1 MKNLNKRYLICNGDA
16 NSYITHGGLPYNL
29 FKNAKHYGLIDYA
42 ISLDYHKLRYWK
54 SLWNLFQLLKYGK
67 PKGFQWSEFYAK
79 KLIKQIKYLKDQEL
93 SILSI
98 YPLLPSYPWPEKWE
112 VDFYIDAT
120 ISQILDEYKLSNLI
134 SNSYKR
140 EIIKREKLNYLRANR
155 IICRSNWAIK
165 SLIKDYQ
172 IEKSKI
178 SLVPGGANLAIKEID
193 RSKLLT
199 FPPKP
204 SINNPIIVGFIG
216 LDWERKGGNFLIKLA
231 DTFSENNIPFE
242 IRVVGPKQDTLPNHQ
257 CLKYVGFIDKF
268 LNLDLF
274 IKELKSWHFG
284 TLFSKAEAFGI
295 SNRECLIL
303 GVPIICHDVGGISS
317 TLPKSNFGKMFD
329 ANPSPLIVYSWLMDI
344 FSPYE
349 KYISLRKKLLKQY
362 KSFAWDRTI
371 TNLIKVLQK

>member
-1 MKNLNKRYLICNGDA
+1 MKKLNKRYLICNGDA
-16 NSYITHGGLPYNL
+16 NSYTTHGGLPYNF
-29 FKNAKHYGLIDYA
+29 FKTAKQYGLIDKA
-42 ISLDYHKLRYWK
+42 ISLDYQKLKYWK
-54 SLWNLFQLLKYGK
+54 SIWNFIQLLKYGK
-67 PKGFQWSEFYAK
+67 PQGFQWSEFYAK
-79 KLIKQIKYLKDQEL
+79 KLIKQIKYLEDQEL

-98 YPLLPSYPWPEKWE
+98 YPLLPNYPWPEKWL

-120 ISQILDEYKLSNLI
+120 ILQILDEYKLSNLI
-134 SNSYKR
+134 NSSYRSK
-140 EIIKREKLNYLRANR
+140 IINREKLNYVRANK

-172 IEKSKI
+172 IDKSKI
-178 SLVPGGANLAIKEID
+178 YLVPGGANLNVAEID
-193 RSKLLT
+193 RNKLLS

-204 SINNPIIVGFIG
+204 SVNNPVIVGFIG

-231 DTFSENNIPFE
+231 NTFNENNIPFE
-242 IRVVGPKQDTLPNHQ
+242 IRVIGPKKNFLPNHP

-303 GVPIICHDVGGISS
+303 GVPVICHDVGGISS
-317 TLPKSNFGKMFD
+317 TLPKYNFGKMFD
-329 ANPSPLIVYSWLMDI
+329 ANPSPLIVYNWLMDI
-344 FSPYE
+344 FNPYE

-362 KSFAWDRTI
+362 KSFTWDRTI
-371 TNLIKVLQK
+371 TNLIKVL